1 MADDV
6 VLLDDLPVVIDG
18 PGDYF
23 TRSGRRAIVRE
34 VKPGATFT
42 AKGAFYTMFRGNVV
56 ARGHVGWHV
65 SGRYNAV
72 APHPNDLVRKA

>member
-1 MADDV
+1 MADNV

-18 PGDYF
+18 PGEYF
-23 TRSGRRAIVRE
+23 TRRGRRAIVRE
-34 VKPGATFT
+34 IKPGSTFS
-42 AKGAFYTMFRGNVV
+42 AKGAFYSMFRGRLV
-56 ARGHVGWHV
+56 ARGLVIWHV